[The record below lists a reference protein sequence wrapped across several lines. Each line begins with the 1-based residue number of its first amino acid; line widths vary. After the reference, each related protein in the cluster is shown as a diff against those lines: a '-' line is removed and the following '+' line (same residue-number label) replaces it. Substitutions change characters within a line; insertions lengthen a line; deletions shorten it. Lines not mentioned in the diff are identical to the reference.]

1 MNFLKLIFSNK
12 KEQKNFEE
20 NPNVDMYSE
29 SFKSNKLE
37 YIDDYTKLGL
47 TREVTEEE
55 KEIVSVI
62 ASAIFVGDSSGMN
75 VRIKSV
81 VGIDEVKIAAIA
93 TISAIATDDH
103 PNSAFRLLSI
113 KEIRWNK
120 LRIQMSEI
128 KVL

>member
-113 KEIRWNK
+113 KEIR
-120 LRIQMSEI
+120 
-128 KVL
+128 